1 MSARRWAL
9 AALAL
14 VLACQ
19 VRVPVGYGVTVPFP
33 ALAGGAE
40 AVVCAVLAVFV
51 LWHVRPALVAAST
64 DGKGKGSLPTGTQ
77 TTPVQTCGTCG
88 TSYTGGSHTCRPGRG
103 AR

>member
-1 MSARRWAL
+1 MSARRWL
-9 AALAL
+9 LAL
-14 VLACQ
+14 LALLLVLQA
-19 VRVPVGYGVTVPFP
+19 RVPVAPGVAVPAAGL
-33 ALAGGAE
+33 ALATE
-40 AVVCAVLAVFV
+40 AAACAALAVFV
-51 LWHVRPALVAAST
+51 LWHVRPGLVAAST